1 MSKVDPNV
9 LLTQMM
15 KLIQENFPNG
25 MGAAQSVS
33 DDHEWRSYLINELK
47 KNGIEEKPT
56 YSAEA
61 SEGSKG
67 FVGTVTVGGQQ
78 YTAKETA
85 KNKKGAESAAA
96 KAAFEALYPEAFNKR
111 MAKGQKRKS
120 DSSSASYDNPKYKLS
135 NGVQRM
141 IANASG
147 RGPTKEDVAYVVT
160 SREEKP
166 SYMATVTIPE
176 YEGGK
181 SFSGEWCDTKMKA
194 KNSAAQAAYTAM
206 SDMLTALEEDHAA
219 KKKAKKRDR
228 TRRIDRANGSEK
240 ESKERT

>member
-1 MSKVDPNV
+1 V

-33 DDHEWRSYLINELK
+33 DDHEWRSYLVNELK

-181 SFSGEWCDTKMKA
+181 SFSGEWCESKVKA
-194 KNSAAQAAYTAM
+194 EHSAAEAACAVM
-206 SDMLTALEEDHAA
+206 GDMFSALIEEQSA
-219 KKKAKKRDR
+219 KKKAK
-228 TRRIDRANGSEK
+228 AQK
-240 ESKERT
+240 ELAELKERTAAKEAAKKAAAA